1 MENLLIRGIAKS
13 ICDASSLTEKHEI
26 FRSNRGVL
34 ANCRILLFGQEIA
47 NFPEDWCN
55 QKFGKYS
62 LYGLAD
68 YSKTFILDKNVLDM
82 PINPVVV
89 SRCANFD
96 LNISSY
102 LRKYYY
108 GNNSF
113 EEEGFKELLIY
124 LKEKGFQTTIQA
136 YLFERGY
143 NNVDRLDEKVTMEII
158 LSDIMFEKSTIEDL
172 KHEKVKKPFLNRK
185 DEMFAKERFFQ
196 LLNINRIESFNKPAK
211 YLLIYCLLLKA
222 FLLKCNGEIS

>member
-1 MENLLIRGIAKS
+1 MGTTLLK
-13 ICDASSLTEKHEI
+13 K
-26 FRSNRGVL
+26 
-34 ANCRILLFGQEIA
+34 
-47 NFPEDWCN
+47 
-55 QKFGKYS
+55 K
-62 LYGLAD
+62 
-68 YSKTFILDKNVLDM
+68 
-82 PINPVVV
+82 
-89 SRCANFD
+89 
-96 LNISSY
+96 
-102 LRKYYY
+102 
-108 GNNSF
+108 
-113 EEEGFKELLIY
+113 EGFKELLIY

-136 YLFERGY
+136 YLYERGY

-222 FLLKCNGEIS
+222 FLLKCNGEISQSNKVNQLILFALDNLSCYMEREKVMCALYLINDSNALPFLGKCNQKLIIL